1 MHIHTHLR
9 AVGLRKRFLKKKKT
23 EFVPGNWNLVLR
35 KGQEQ
40 KTYHMQSHTHTV
52 YQHSVLKAPTVLWFD
67 PHDFSSLSAFPSVY
81 IWLSPSWLGDL
92 DHGFV
97 FFQVVWDMCLEHFVF
112 FLSFFFCLFSLQTR
126 LISLVGRGWVFM
138 GFPERVDAAHTLSN
152 PAQCQTGCT
161 RQSSFPLPLYT
172 PPHPPFL
179 F

>member
-1 MHIHTHLR
+1 
-9 AVGLRKRFLKKKKT
+9 
-23 EFVPGNWNLVLR
+23 
-35 KGQEQ
+35 
-40 KTYHMQSHTHTV
+40 MQSHTHTV

-112 FLSFFFCLFSLQTR
+112 LFCFFGLLSLQTR

-172 PPHPPFL
+172 PPPTPRFCFKCEIFIHYCRC
-179 F
+179 